1 MQIRA
6 YLILHKNGRSK
17 HNLLWSAALAFLLWT
32 PHTLF
37 ADISTLERIV
47 EAEHK
52 VAYVGA
58 RLRTSSS
65 SRGTRTFEEYV
76 IHLSE
81 DASYRKIVSVVG
93 ERRSFNGQPNRDE
106 RQNDSRRREN
116 NENRRDRRER
126 HRDRNEW
133 RQIRNLFSEKEVE
146 LIVQNY
152 NLEASASAEK
162 IMNYETDI
170 LTITPKFAGRPTKR
184 IFFARE
190 NGVILRV
197 EDLDAE
203 GILREMFVYTRI
215 SFNPKAVESKWKGIE
230 KEAKPEQR
238 RSYAVP
244 LAEAKKML
252 KTEPVQPNYLP
263 PGFQLQDVQRIKSKE
278 NNSILLEYT
287 DGLVNFTLFEK
298 TGKPPRLGNWARR
311 EQNSIQLSGTPVYK
325 YQFEHRLG
333 VTNAFRWSDAEIHF
347 FLVGAIPADEM
358 EKVAKSIIHKAAKEK

>member
-1 MQIRA
+1 MQIHT

-76 IHLSE
+76 IHTSE
-81 DASYRKIVSVVG
+81 DASYRKVVSVVG
-93 ERRSFNGQPNRDE
+93 ERRSVNGQPNRDE
-106 RQNDSRRREN
+106 RQNDNRRREN

-126 HRDRNEW
+126 NRDRDEW
-133 RQIRNLFSEKEVE
+133 RQIRSLFSKKEIE
-146 LIVQNY
+146 LIAQNY

-203 GILREMFVYTRI
+203 GVLRDMFVYTRI
-215 SFNPKAVESKWKGIE
+215 SFNPEAVENKWKGIE

-238 RSYAVP
+238 RSRSVTR
-244 LAEAKKML
+244 AEAEKIL
-252 KTEPVQPNYLP
+252 KTQLIQPKYLP
-263 PGFQLQDVQRIKSKE
+263 PGFHLQDIRSMKSRE
-278 NNSILLEYT
+278 RDLIFLQYT
-287 DGLVNFTLFEK
+287 DGLVNFTLFEEVDR
-298 TGKPPRLGNWARR
+298 PRRQGNR
-311 EQNSIQLSGTPVYK
+311 EREGTQIEIGGTTVYQRK
-325 YQFEHRLG
+325 FG
-333 VTNAFRWSDAEIHF
+333 STDAFRWSGAKIRF
-347 FLVGAIPADEM
+347 SLVGAVPTTEM
-358 EKVAKSIIHKAAKEK
+358 QKVVESIIHKAKQK